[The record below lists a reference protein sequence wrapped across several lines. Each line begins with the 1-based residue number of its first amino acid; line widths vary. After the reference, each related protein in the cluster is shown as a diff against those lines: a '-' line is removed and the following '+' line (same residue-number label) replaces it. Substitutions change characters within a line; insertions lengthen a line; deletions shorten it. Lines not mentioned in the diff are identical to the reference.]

1 MTGKRSRRRKTTSG
15 RSQSPPARDE
25 RTVPTATDAVAT
37 KPGQPAS
44 VRALFAPFTRW
55 HVLALTA
62 ILLLGLALRWPGVH
76 TGLPYQLHPDES
88 VWFLAAAHISHGG
101 EINAALAETSPV
113 YKIAYSYPPLQIRFL
128 ALQRWLL
135 ETIWGPDLP
144 SATFFV
150 VGRSL
155 NVLLNLVGII
165 LVCLIAALL
174 SDPLAGL
181 LAAAFLAVNPAFI
194 AHSYYAIADTPVMT
208 LVMLCV
214 LLSLLAA
221 LFPRRWY
228 ALAGVVVGLLA
239 VATKYNVFVVVLLPL
254 YVMVRYLYREPR
266 QLARNLIP
274 AALLIGGAFW
284 LLAAR
289 YHMFD
294 IVNAPYSP
302 TGSIFQKSNIF
313 SLVSA
318 GPNLAVVVPAI
329 GGALTLGII
338 TGGLILLAADAR
350 LKARVWWEGLG
361 ALVAFG
367 ALFFIVMSLF
377 AFSGLRHFVP
387 LIAAL
392 AAVWAV
398 TLWAIVRFCADRIPA
413 LRRWTVAVACGV
425 GVLLLLPGLLDAA
438 HQATV
443 VARKDTRAITAD
455 WFIAHVP
462 EGGLIVVEYD
472 AVEFLPDYGGY
483 PGPQVFQ
490 PAVVESIVRIP
501 IEEYRKAGV
510 RYLVADERAEAKGGY
525 FAFPDDPDFNAHVEL
540 VLDIPNEGRPGPARR
555 IFAIKDE

>member
-1 MTGKRSRRRKTTSG
+1 MSKKRAHRKKSV
-15 RSQSPPARDE
+15 SQHPQAVS
-25 RTVPTATDAVAT
+25 VPTGVGSAASD
-37 KPGQPAS
+37 QPTS
-44 VRALFAPFTRW
+44 VRALFASCTQW
-55 HVLALTA
+55 HVLVLVV
-62 ILLLGLALRWPGVH
+62 ILLLGLALRWSGVH

-101 EINAALAETSPV
+101 EINAALAEASPV

-128 ALQRWLL
+128 AWQRWLL

-155 NVLLNLVGII
+155 TVLLNLVGIA
-165 LVCLIAALL
+165 LVCLVTTLL
-174 SDPLAGL
+174 ADPLAGL
-181 LAAAFLAVNPAFI
+181 LAAAFLAVNPTFI

-221 LFPRRWY
+221 RFPRHWY
-228 ALAGVVVGLLA
+228 ALAGVIVGLLA

-254 YVMVRYLYREPR
+254 YVMGRYLYHDFR

-274 AALLIGGAFW
+274 AALLIGGASW

-294 IVNAPYSP
+294 IVNVPYSP

-318 GPNLAVVVPAI
+318 GPNLAAIVPAVGGPLTMGIII
-329 GGALTLGII
+329 GGLV
-338 TGGLILLAADAR
+338 LLAADTR
-350 LKARVWWEGLG
+350 LRAGIWWESIGV
-361 ALVAFG
+361 LVAFVVV
-367 ALFFIVMSLF
+367 FFIIMSLF
-377 AFSGLRHFVP
+377 EFSGIRHFLP
-387 LIAAL
+387 LIAMM
-392 AAVWAV
+392 AAVWAA
-398 TLWAIVRFCADRIPA
+398 TLWSIVRFCADR
-413 LRRWTVAVACGV
+413 VAVLSRRTAAVAGLAC
-425 GVLLLLPGLLDAA
+425 VLLLLPGLRDALREA
-438 HQATV
+438 RV
-443 VARKDTRAITAD
+443 ISRKDTRAITAD
-455 WFIAHVP
+455 WFIANVP
-462 EGGLIVVEYD
+462 EGGIIAVEYD

-501 IEEYRKAGV
+501 IGEYRKAGV
-510 RYLVADERAEAKGGY
+510 RYLVADERAVSKGGY
-525 FAFPDDPDFNAHVEL
+525 FAFPDDPDFNAQVEL

>member
-1 MTGKRSRRRKTTSG
+1 MSKKRSQRK
-15 RSQSPPARDE
+15 RSAPRQPQAVPAPTE
-25 RTVPTATDAVAT
+25 TVCA

-44 VRALFAPFTRW
+44 VRALFASFTRW
-55 HVLALTA
+55 HVLALAA

-88 VWFLAAAHISHGG
+88 VWFLAAEQINHGG
-101 EINAALAETSPV
+101 EISAALAEASPV

-128 ALQRWLL
+128 AWQRWLL

-155 NVLLNLVGII
+155 TVLLNLIGII
-165 LVCLIAALL
+165 LVCLITSLL
-174 SDPLAGL
+174 ANPLAGL
-181 LAAAFLAVNPAFI
+181 LAAAFLAVNPTFI

-208 LVMLCV
+208 LVMLCA
-214 LLSLLAA
+214 LLSLVAA
-221 LFPRRWY
+221 RFPRRWY

-254 YVMVRYLYREPR
+254 YAMGRYLYRDLR

-302 TGSIFQKSNIF
+302 TGSLFQKSNLF

-318 GPNLAVVVPAI
+318 GPNLAAIVPAVGGPLTVGVII
-329 GGALTLGII
+329 GGLV
-338 TGGLILLAADAR
+338 LLAADTR
-350 LKARVWWEGLG
+350 LRTGVWWESIGV
-361 ALVAFG
+361 LVVFVA
-367 ALFFIVMSLF
+367 AFFIVMSLF
-377 AFSGLRHFVP
+377 EFSGIRHFMP
-387 LIAAL
+387 LIATM
-392 AAVWAV
+392 AAVWA
-398 TLWAIVRFCADRIPA
+398 TALCSIVRFCIDKVPA
-413 LRRWTVAVACGV
+413 LSRWTAAVASLACA
-425 GVLLLLPGLLDAA
+425 LLLLPGLFSAVREA
-438 HQATV
+438 RV
-443 VARKDTRAITAD
+443 VSRQDTRAITAD
-455 WFIAHVP
+455 WFIANVP
-462 EGGLIVVEYD
+462 EGGIIAVEYD

-483 PGPQVFQ
+483 PGPQAFQ

-501 IEEYRKAGV
+501 IDEYRKAGV
-510 RYLVADERAEAKGGY
+510 RYLVADKRAASKGGY
-525 FAFPDDPDFNAHVEL
+525 FAFPDDPDFNAQVEL